1 MQNYQKSAYKFAKFG
16 ENATY
21 AYAGLAEEAGEV
33 LGKYAKF
40 IRKHDG
46 MDPHHA
52 AKSFPNAF
60 AEDLAKYKADIE
72 KELGDVMW
80 MVAAIATINN
90 LDLAEIMRKNLEKL
104 TDRLNRG
111 VIIGEGDN
119 R

>member
-1 MQNYQKSAYKFAKFG
+1 MTNYQEEAYKFANFG
-16 ENATY
+16 SNPAY

-46 MDPHHA
+46 IDPHHA
-52 AKSFPNAF
+52 EKSFPKAF
-60 AEDLAKYKADIE
+60 AEDLAKYKEDLE

-90 LDLAEIMRKNLEKL
+90 LDLKGIMRKNLDKL